1 MYATPKDDAEEK
13 FYIQKMAHAIVARAE
28 KGERERERESGE
40 KDFLAHAQIYID

>member
-28 KGERERERESGE
+28 KGEKREREWGKR
-40 KDFLAHAQIYID
+40 FLGSCPNLH